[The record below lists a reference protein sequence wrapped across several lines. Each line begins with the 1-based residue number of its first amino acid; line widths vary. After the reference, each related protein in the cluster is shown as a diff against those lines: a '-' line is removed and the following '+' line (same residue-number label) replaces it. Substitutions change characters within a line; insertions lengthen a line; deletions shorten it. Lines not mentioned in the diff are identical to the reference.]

1 MTKATERR
9 KKQQAG
15 QEIIEFALVSIF
27 LIPML
32 LGSFVVGIN
41 IIKNIQ
47 ANQVVRDLDNI
58 YIHGGDFSTYPLQQL
73 SQRLAQGLNL
83 QMPAFS
89 TGTNN
94 VQANTGSSGDGI
106 VWVSQVMYI
115 GATTDPNC
123 VSVGAGNCTNH
134 DNFVFTQ
141 RIVFG
146 NSSLNSGH
154 PSMLADPVGA
164 TISTGGNVQNYVTDA
179 SAQLTSSAQAALKAR
194 WQTNANG
201 QTPLTDGQVIYVVE
215 GYFQTPGL
223 SLGNVTSSGVYAQS
237 FF

>member
-73 SQRLAQGLNL
+73 SQRLAPGLNL

-146 NSSLNSGH
+146 NSSLNSAH
-154 PSMLADPVGA
+154 PSMLADPVEKDNSHNA
-164 TISTGGNVQNYVTDA
+164 EFTDA
-179 SAQLTSSAQAALKAR
+179 MMHQPDWEFAGKFQIGVIHQAEVWVFVRKK
-194 WQTNANG
+194 
-201 QTPLTDGQVIYVVE
+201 
-215 GYFQTPGL
+215 
-223 SLGNVTSSGVYAQS
+223 
-237 FF
+237 